1 VETLGVDTT
10 VLVVGGAFVL
20 AAVLFLVLVLV
31 PWKSIRNEPPLDA
44 DIETRL
50 LLGEDP
56 AQVAADADAEEASRA
71 PVPVVDPGGTEDD
84 EAVEDPSDL
93 D

>member
-1 VETLGVDTT
+1 VDTT
-10 VLVVGGAFVL
+10 VLIVGGAVVL
-20 AAVLFLVLVLV
+20 FAVAFLVLVLA

-56 AQVAADADAEEASRA
+56 AEVAADADAVDAGHA
-71 PVPVVDPGGTEDD
+71 PVHILDPERADDDAVIEDLR
-84 EAVEDPSDL
+84 DL